1 MQKLIK
7 VQELGVVDYL
17 SAWQMHKQIADRV
30 LTGKI
35 ENTLLLLQ
43 HPSVYTAGR
52 RTQLSDRP
60 LDNTPVIDVDR
71 GGKITWHGIGQLVGY
86 PIIKLKNSADVVGFV
101 RELENALIQVCEEF
115 GITAQRYC
123 ERSGVWVR
131 DEKGDRKI
139 AAIGL
144 RVAKIRNQVGVADA
158 GCHLQRAFGADQLAS
173 GHPVRTE
180 EGAGEQRIFCGHAQ
194 RAARVRCVLRQ
205 AGHILHRR
213 PFLRHSQLQAALPKA
228 QRIMQRYH
236 RAVFAAVLVNAVQP
250 GDAKVQA
257 AAAHTRHNVP
267 GALKQNIQ
275 RGDGREAGLILAR
288 VGLDHAQTAALQK
301 IEACGFEAAL
311 AGQAQADVGALHN
324 CS

>member
-17 SAWQMHKQIADRV
+17 SAWQMQKQIADRV

-144 RVAKIRNQVGVADA
+144 RVAKGVSTHGFALNVNPDLSA
-158 GCHLQRAFGADQLAS
+158 YLKII
-173 GHPVRTE
+173 P
-180 EGAGEQRIFCGHAQ
+180 CG
-194 RAARVRCVLRQ
+194 
-205 AGHILHRR
+205 I
-213 PFLRHSQLQAALPKA
+213 P
-228 QRIMQRYH
+228 
-236 RAVFAAVLVNAVQP
+236 
-250 GDAKVQA
+250 DAKVTSISAELGEQI
-257 AAAHTRHNVP
+257 
-267 GALKQNIQ
+267 NIEQ
-275 RGDGREAGLILAR
+275 
-288 VGLDHAQTAALQK
+288 VNPVLQK
-301 IEACGFEAAL
+301 YICPMLENL
-311 AGQAQADVGALHN
+311 AQ
-324 CS
+324 